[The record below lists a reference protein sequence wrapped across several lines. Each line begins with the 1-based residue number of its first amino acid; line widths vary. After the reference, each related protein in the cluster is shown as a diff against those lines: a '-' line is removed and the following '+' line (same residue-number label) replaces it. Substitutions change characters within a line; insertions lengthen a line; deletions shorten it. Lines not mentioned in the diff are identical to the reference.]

1 MRTQIANSSKLKQKQ
16 KQKQDKGEIPLAGG
30 GSVY

>member
-16 KQKQDKGEIPLAGG
+16 KQKQDKGETPLAGG